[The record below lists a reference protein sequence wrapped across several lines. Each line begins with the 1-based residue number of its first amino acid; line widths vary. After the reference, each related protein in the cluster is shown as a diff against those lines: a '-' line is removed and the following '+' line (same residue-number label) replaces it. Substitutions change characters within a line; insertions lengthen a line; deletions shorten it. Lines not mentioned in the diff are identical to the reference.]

1 MEKRFMEKR
10 FIVALPEEVS
20 LITEEELHT
29 LLSLDFISNMVIIDR
44 NNLENASLAMCSDI
58 AMKCTHNSLACYM
71 LYLEMLKQC
80 FDEKDYKGIDTIL
93 ITLVD

>member
-1 MEKRFMEKR
+1 MEKR
-10 FIVALPEEVS
+10 FIVALPKEVS

-29 LLSLDFISNMVIIDR
+29 LLSFDFISNMVIIDR

-58 AMKCTHNSLACYM
+58 AMKCTHNSLAAYM
-71 LYLEMLKQC
+71 LYLEMLTRC
-80 FDEKDYKGIDTIL
+80 FDEKDYKGIDL

>member
-1 MEKRFMEKR
+1 MEKR
-10 FIVALPEEVS
+10 FIVALPKEVS

-58 AMKCTHNSLACYM
+58 AMKCTHKSSVCM

>member
-1 MEKRFMEKR
+1 MEKR
-10 FIVALPEEVS
+10 FIVALPKEVS

-58 AMKCTHNSLACYM
+58 AMKGTHNSLTCM
-71 LYLEMLKQC
+71 LYLKMLKRY
-80 FDEKDYKGIDTIL
+80 FDEKDYKGIDTLL

>member
-1 MEKRFMEKR
+1 MEKR
-10 FIVALPEEVS
+10 FIVALPKEVS

-58 AMKCTHNSLACYM
+58 AMKCTHNSLACM
-71 LYLEMLKQC
+71 LYLEMLKRC
-80 FDEKDYKGIDTIL
+80 FDNKDYKSIDTLL

>member
-10 FIVALPEEVS
+10 FIVALPKEVS
-20 LITEEELHT
+20 LITEEEL
-29 LLSLDFISNMVIIDR
+29 LLSLDSISNMVIIDR

-80 FDEKDYKGIDTIL
+80 FDEKDYKGIDL

>member
-1 MEKRFMEKR
+1 MEKR
-10 FIVALPEEVS
+10 FIVALPKEVS

-29 LLSLDFISNMVIIDR
+29 LLSLDSISNMVIIDR
-44 NNLENASLAMCSDI
+44 NNLENASLAMYSDI
-58 AMKCTHNSLACYM
+58 AMKGTHNSSVCM

-80 FDEKDYKGIDTIL
+80 FDEKDYKGIDTLL